1 MIRPG
6 NELLTDRHRSAAR
19 WLPTTALNHFDEGNQ
34 MQTYDL
40 VREPHKKFYHVHKSN
55 GMFCFIA
62 LAKSV
67 TQNIRGVDERHCLSK
82 GMLF

>member
-1 MIRPG
+1 
-6 NELLTDRHRSAAR
+6 
-19 WLPTTALNHFDEGNQ
+19 